1 MRCWHYKLIPVLPIN
16 QLKGQWRECCLIAK
30 GIAQNGTPNHLLVNK
45 VLQYP
50 SSHFTYYCNL
60 VVEELKR
67 RGYLVQ
73 KSAYDTLVTNIR
85 EGKDVFNQDHD
96 VELYADWMTDR
107 YLMQCFFNLQE
118 KYDCGGLTIDEYR
131 PLLALSIELLHVK
144 DEEST

>member
-60 VVEELKR
+60 VVEELKN

-73 KSAYDTLVTNIR
+73 KSAYDTLVTNLKAGVSR
-85 EGKDVFNQDHD
+85 GAFNQFKIDNK
-96 VELYADWMTDR
+96 LYSDWMTNR
-107 YLMQCFFNLQE
+107 YLIQCYYNLQE
-118 KYDCGGLTIDEYR
+118 KYDCGGITKKEWEKIQDNV
-131 PLLALSIELLHVK
+131 PFF
-144 DEEST
+144 